1 MADTS
6 LLHMWRAL
14 QADGELN
21 LEVTYK
27 PFEDDEQDSG
37 YREAEAF
44 ALLRQQQNITDV
56 KVGPCRVAHLPS
68 WCPLCRLEHPLATL
82 ARSCMSL
89 STTLCRHPLTGES
102 SCSPPEVDALSPS
115 RGRPS

>member
-1 MADTS
+1 MTDGS
-6 LLHMWRAL
+6 LLDMCRPL

-56 KVGPCRVAHLPS
+56 KVGSCVVAHLSVCLPS
-68 WCPLCRLEHPLATL
+68 GCGGQPHHALGTL
-82 ARSCMSL
+82 QAAASFC
-89 STTLCRHPLTGES
+89 
-102 SCSPPEVDALSPS
+102 
-115 RGRPS
+115 